1 MELIIYT
8 PNLYIHLHDAV
19 LMVQYIIDGF
29 IHISSNIKL

>member
-8 PNLYIHLHDAV
+8 PNLYIHLNDAV
-19 LMVQYIIDGF
+19 LMMQYIIDGI

>member
-8 PNLYIHLHDAV
+8 PNLYIHLQDAV

-29 IHISSNIKL
+29 IHISSKIKL

>member
-19 LMVQYIIDGF
+19 LMVQYIIDGL

>member
-19 LMVQYIIDGF
+19 IMVQYIIDGL